1 MGYIVPDGDEDAKVD
16 AMEQADAAT
25 EGTTSILAGLFEGG
39 LLPDAEDDEDEG
51 PHDGEDNL

>member
-1 MGYIVPDGDEDAKVD
+1 
-16 AMEQADAAT
+16 MEQADAAA
-25 EGTTSILAGLFEGG
+25 EGTTSILARLFEGG